1 MAPMLI
7 EVEQGSRLDRRDRAG
22 GNLWYNSRHWTSAMK
37 QSANLL
43 TLQFLLWVAD
53 RPRTRADV
61 LEAWHSCP
69 RTSVWEDCV
78 VGGLVRFENGDKT
91 VSLTARG
98 RAVLTGGGAGGP
110 DSPTRQGG

>member
-1 MAPMLI
+1 
-7 EVEQGSRLDRRDRAG
+7 
-22 GNLWYNSRHWTSAMK
+22 MK

-98 RAVLTGGGAGGP
+98 RAVLDGGAAGGP
-110 DSPTRQGG
+110 GPSPRQGG